1 MENGMES
8 KETDGKE
15 IRGNNL
21 KIMPSLLWNF
31 S

>member
-1 MENGMES
+1 MENGIET
-8 KETDGKE
+8 KETEGKE
-15 IRGNNL
+15 TSGNYL